1 MVVLLN
7 KTIINKLIQVLILSS
22 KNVEAKEYV

>member
-22 KNVEAKEYV
+22 NNVEAKEYV